1 MGIAFTQEHH
11 HFDTDY
17 KCQLQRRHAAV
28 SLISP
33 FLLFLRTGFKD
44 EESPKGP
51 TYYQVCNLVAY
62 VAERN
67 LN

>member
-1 MGIAFTQEHH
+1 MGIAFTQERH
-11 HFDTDY
+11 HFNADY

-33 FLLFLRTGFKD
+33 FLLFLKTGFKD

-51 TYYQVCNLVAY
+51 TYYQVCNSVTY
-62 VAERN
+62 VAEN
-67 LN
+67 EI